1 MSLPPMLLSKLII
14 QHPEVSMFVD
24 LLAAIRRRAEEGER
38 YMLEVDLKPDYPDT
52 PRNWE
57 FLVEEAFVWGER

>member
-1 MSLPPMLLSKLII
+1 MSLPPMLLSDLII
-14 QHPEVSMFVD
+14 QHPEVCTFPD
-24 LLAAIRRRAEEGER
+24 LLDVIRRRAEIGEN
-38 YMLEVDLKPDYPDT
+38 YMLEVDLKPDFPET

>member
-1 MSLPPMLLSKLII
+1 MSLPPMLLSNLII
-14 QHPEVSMFVD
+14 QHPEVNLFVD
-24 LLAAIRRRAEEGER
+24 LLGTIRKRAELGEN
-38 YMLEVDLKPDYPDT
+38 YMLEVDLKPDYSDT

>member
-1 MSLPPMLLSKLII
+1 MSLPPMLLSDLII

-24 LLAAIRRRAEEGER
+24 LLAAIRKHAEQGDR
-38 YMLEVDLKPDYPDT
+38 FMLEVDLKPDFPDT

-57 FLVEEAFVWGER
+57 MLIEEAFVWGER